1 MKKLPLKHLK
11 DQKSNIKGE
20 YTMKI
25 TKDNEIVLVKQI
37 LGKLGASEE
46 DSKLV
51 AEATIDAD
59 LKGFTSH
66 GLGRFPQ
73 YIKSINAGTIN
84 LKDNITIEKE
94 TPAIA
99 LVNGNSGF
107 GQAVSYKSMQ
117 LAIKKAKEVGIGCVG
132 VHNTNHFGVTGFYSD
147 LALRENVIGMV
158 IANTDPAIAPFGGKD
173 ALIGTNP
180 IAIGIPSE
188 SYIAV
193 DMATSVT
200 ARGKILESKRKGL
213 DLPEGWAL
221 DKDGNPTIN
230 PDDALEGSLL
240 PFGGFKG
247 YAIALM
253 IEILTG
259 PLVQAGYGT
268 GVTGTASPTKD
279 CTKGDL
285 YIAIDPSKFGDFDEF
300 TANTEDFISQVRATG
315 ENVAIPG
322 DLEVK
327 RVADAELNGIEI
339 DDKLYEQ
346 LKEICN
352 ELEIDLDSFLTE

>member
-1 MKKLPLKHLK
+1 MK
-11 DQKSNIKGE
+11 E
-20 YTMKI
+20 
-25 TKDNEIVLVKQI
+25 NEIALVKEI
-37 LGKLGASEE
+37 LKKLGASEE
-46 DSKLV
+46 DCELV

-73 YIKSINAGTIN
+73 YLISIESGTIN

-99 LVNGNSGF
+99 LINGNSGF
-107 GQAVSYKSMQ
+107 GQAVSYKAMQ
-117 LAIKKAKEVGIGCVG
+117 LAIKKAKEMGIGCVG

-147 LALRENVIGMV
+147 LALRENCIGLV
-158 IANTDPAIAPFGGKD
+158 IANTDPAIAPLGGSEP
-173 ALIGTNP
+173 LIGTNP
-180 IAIGIPSE
+180 IALGIPSDT
-188 SYIAV
+188 YITV
-193 DMATSVT
+193 DMATSAT
-200 ARGKILESKRKGL
+200 ARGKIIESKRKGL
-213 DLPEGWAL
+213 ELPDGWAL
-221 DKDGNPTIN
+221 DKDGNPTN
-230 PDDALEGSLL
+230 DPEAALEGSLL

-247 YAIALM
+247 YALAAL

-259 PLVQAGYGT
+259 PLVQAGYGK

-285 YIAIDPSKFGDFDEF
+285 YVVIDPSKFGDFGDF
-300 TANTEDFISQVRATG
+300 VANTEDFVSQIRATG

-327 RVADAELNGIEI
+327 RIADAEANGIEI

-346 LKEICN
+346 LKEICTN
-352 ELEIDLDSFLTE
+352 LEIDIDSYLEE